1 MCDRLR
7 PLREIKDLDTSE
19 LSEEEIDRLM
29 KAQALGLI
37 SDGSPN
43 SDSPSDDGSDD
54 EQYLTSIFG
63 SNQKA
68 KTSFEEFKARI
79 KKEKQRRKFHY
90 LIS

>member
-37 SDGSPN
+37 SDGSPKA
-43 SDSPSDDGSDD
+43 DSPSDDGSDD
-54 EQYLTSIFG
+54 EW
-63 SNQKA
+63 SNMTA
-68 KTSFEEFKARI
+68 AAYAHMMSELRTDG
-79 KKEKQRRKFHY
+79 Y
-90 LIS
+90 Y